1 MSAQV
6 ERHALWHEV
15 FDVEVPQALQVIARV
30 GADMPHAGLRP
41 AVQRVVESVETV
53 FRLNN
58 DRASHLTVRAQHVKL
73 HGLIGKRLTVTV
85 AQQAVED
92 HRFTRAIEIAW
103 AKHEE
108 LLAVARTPGDI
119 KLRQVEGRQLEVKQ
133 RGLAVFTRQNQ
144 GSLFVGLKLCV
155 AIAVAFRFGK
165 GLPFV
170 IQQGDGDA
178 RLRRT
183 VLQTLGEDVQAIMIT
198 VSGQANIA

>member
-41 AVQRVVESVETV
+41 AVQRIVEAIETV
-53 FRLNN
+53 LRL
-58 DRASHLTVRAQHVKL
+58 DDDGTRDLSIRTQHVEL
-73 HGLIGKRLTVTV
+73 HGLIGKWLTVTV

-92 HRFTRAIEIAW
+92 HRFARAVEIAW
-103 AKHEE
+103 AKHKE
-108 LLAVARTPGDI
+108 LLAVARTPCDI
-119 KLRQVEGRQLEVKQ
+119 KLRQIKSRQLEVKQ
-133 RGLAVFTRQNQ
+133 RGLAVFTGQDQR
-144 GSLFVGLKLCV
+144 GLFVGLKFCV

-165 GLPFV
+165 GLPFIV
-170 IQQGDGDA
+170 QQGDGDA